1 MFSISV
7 HDNCDFKGPHKKTTV
22 HSVFP
27 SALGC
32 LLRLDHFCVGC
43 FYSQSQIR
51 GRGRKLRVFVLV
63 DECIKIAWVMLLA
76 LC

>member
-22 HSVFP
+22 RSVFP
-27 SALGC
+27 SALRC

-51 GRGRKLRVFVLV
+51 GEG
-63 DECIKIAWVMLLA
+63 AS
-76 LC
+76 

>member
-22 HSVFP
+22 RSVFP

-51 GRGRKLRVFVLV
+51 GEG
-63 DECIKIAWVMLLA
+63 AS
-76 LC
+76 